1 MLLRLRQELRTVV
14 ERSLGAGVSAVALV
28 DFPMHENIGDSAIWA
43 GELATLS
50 TIGAPVAHV
59 CDVYGYRRE
68 RVERSLGPGDPI
80 LLHGGGN
87 FGDVW
92 QGFQAF
98 RERVIRDFP
107 DRQIVQLP
115 QTVYYSSPGGLER
128 TRAVLASHGGVK
140 LLVRDEPSR
149 RTAVEGLGAVAEAC
163 PDAAF
168 ALSAPSVPPPVR
180 PVSWILR
187 GDHER
192 GDTGGVPSAS
202 GVAPTDW
209 PDHWGFKLLRT
220 AGRVHRRSTAR
231 VPLLAAPVERG
242 LGSLYAE
249 VARRRV
255 ELGFRMI
262 ATGEVLVSDRL
273 HAHILA
279 CLLSMPNVVVD
290 NSYGKLSSFLE
301 RWTGGSPLVHSAAGH
316 AEGLDLA
323 ARLAGS
329 PDRPVS

>member
-1 MLLRLRQELRTVV
+1 MLVRLRRELQMAV
-14 ERSLGAGVSAVALV
+14 ERSLGDRVSAVALV

-43 GELATLS
+43 GELSVLS
-50 TIGAPVAHV
+50 AIGVPVAHV
-59 CDVYGYRRE
+59 CDLYGYRRE
-68 RVERSLGPGDPI
+68 RVERLLGPGDPI

-107 DRQIVQLP
+107 DRRIVQLP
-115 QTVYYSSPGGLER
+115 QTVHYASPAGLER
-128 TRAVLASHGGVK
+128 TRAVLAAHGGVT
-140 LLVRDEPSR
+140 LLVRDMPSL
-149 RTAVEGLGAVAEAC
+149 RTAVDGLGAVAEAC

-168 ALSAPSVPPPVR
+168 ALTAPPVPPSLGPI
-180 PVSWILR
+180 SWIVR

-192 GDTGGVPSAS
+192 ADTAPVP
-202 GVAPTDW
+202 PTAGAVPADW

-220 AGRVHRRSTAR
+220 AGRVHRRSSAR
-231 VPLLAAPVERG
+231 VSAVAPPVERG
-242 LGSLYAE
+242 LAALYAA

-255 ELGFRMI
+255 GLGFRMI
-262 ATGEVLVSDRL
+262 AAGDVLVSDRL

-290 NSYGKLSSFLE
+290 NSYGKLSSFVE
-301 RWTGGSPLVHSAAGH
+301 RWTGTSQLVHAAATH
-316 AEGLDLA
+316 AAGLDLA
-323 ARLAGS
+323 ARLAASS
-329 PDRPVS
+329 PQRS